1 MENTDKTYNT
11 LLMQSQEKRQLHR
24 QRVFKSGLILFNN
37 GYSSFA
43 CKVKNLAENGAM
55 LQCESTVGIPG
66 EFKFRMGGQGSS
78 VPATVVWRT
87 ETTMGISLT
96 NEGS

>member
-24 QRVFKSGLILFNN
+24 QRVFKSGSILFNN

-43 CKVKNLAENGAM
+43 CKVKNQHEHGA
-55 LQCESTVGIPG
+55 LLECESTMGIPK
-66 EFKFRMGGQGSS
+66 EFRLRMGGQGSS
-78 VPATVVWRT
+78 ISAKVIWRT
-87 ETTMGISLT
+87 DKRIGVSILNS
-96 NEGS
+96 